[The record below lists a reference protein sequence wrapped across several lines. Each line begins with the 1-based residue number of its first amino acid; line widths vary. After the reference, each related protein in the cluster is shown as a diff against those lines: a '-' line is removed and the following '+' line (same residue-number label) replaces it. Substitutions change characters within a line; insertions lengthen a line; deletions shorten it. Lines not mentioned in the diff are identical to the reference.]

1 MLLKES
7 LSLFTVLLGIVFGVM
22 TALHN
27 VYNMQALSTGPMNI
41 TLMITT
47 SSTIIPTLSGVFFAQ
62 GLVVVGLVGGIATL
76 ITICIMK

>member
-1 MLLKES
+1 MLLKGS
-7 LSLFTVLLGIVFGVM
+7 LSLFTVLLGIVFGVV
-22 TALHN
+22 TALRN

-47 SSTIIPTLSGVFFAQ
+47 SSTIIPTLSGAFFAQ
-62 GLVVVGLVGGIATL
+62 GLVGGIATL